1 MEDPGLFTLPCRL
14 GDSKP
19 FDTLADLGSCVNII
33 PLYLFKKLNIGLL
46 EETDHIFRKPKRVK
60 DYAYHKEKMMLCK
73 PEEKGVPLHAEQGDW
88 LDDTD
93 DERLVDSNAI
103 PDSSDMC
110 DDEEKADQ
118 NAENNEDEHVVLAYL
133 IANLKFDTNENKK
146 IQKQLK
152 KANASLAHELNA
164 CKSSL
169 EESNDIRDRC
179 RSALH
184 DQEIELEKYKKYKNC
199 QIEKEEVERK
209 LKETLGLLAQ
219 HKIDSNEALKTKA
232 YEIFKLKRK
241 MLS

>member
-1 MEDPGLFTLPCRL
+1 
-14 GDSKP
+14 
-19 FDTLADLGSCVNII
+19 
-33 PLYLFKKLNIGLL
+33 
-46 EETDHIFRKPKRVK
+46 
-60 DYAYHKEKMMLCK
+60 MMLCK

-93 DERLVDSNAI
+93 DEPDEQEFKAHYMYMAKIQEVDSNAI

-184 DQEIELEKYKKYKNC
+184 DQ
-199 QIEKEEVERK
+199 
-209 LKETLGLLAQ
+209 
-219 HKIDSNEALKTKA
+219 
-232 YEIFKLKRK
+232 
-241 MLS
+241 